1 MKTIT
6 RFIKPMKTNARF
18 IKDIDSNRKLWQ
30 MPDGVYIQTS
40 FSDKVVASYETA
52 AFYANAE
59 GEVVDWLDLVVA
71 FSSEPAHEYV
81 IEKVLKK
88 YNRLGLTK

>member
-1 MKTIT
+1 
-6 RFIKPMKTNARF
+6 MKTNARF

-40 FSDKVVASYETA
+40 FSDKVVASYETM
-52 AFYANAE
+52 AFHANAE
-59 GEVVDWLDLVVA
+59 GEVVDWAELSVA

>member
-1 MKTIT
+1 
-6 RFIKPMKTNARF
+6 MKTNARF

-40 FSDKVVASYETA
+40 FSDKVALSYETA

-59 GEVVDWLDLVVA
+59 GEVVDWIDLVLA
-71 FSSEPAHEYV
+71 FSSEPVHEYV

-88 YNRLGLTK
+88 YNRLGLTE

>member
-1 MKTIT
+1 
-6 RFIKPMKTNARF
+6 MKTNARF

-40 FSDKVVASYETA
+40 FSDKVVASYETM

-59 GEVVDWLDLVVA
+59 GEVVDWAELSVA

-88 YNRLGLTK
+88 YNRLGLYKIKEKSGS